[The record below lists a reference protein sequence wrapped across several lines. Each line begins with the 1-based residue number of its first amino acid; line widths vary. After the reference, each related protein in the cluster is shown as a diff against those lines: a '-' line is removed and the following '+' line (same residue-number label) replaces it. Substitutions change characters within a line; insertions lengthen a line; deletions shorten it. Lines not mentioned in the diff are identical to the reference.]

1 MEIKRRANHISK
13 LVQKFWKSCE
23 KVIKHNYNV
32 EYERKKQRVR
42 EKKLNHFVNKH
53 LKLSGQVA
61 NSLHEKTK
69 EASAPL
75 IKRDEVEVKG
85 PIIVESNEALPVMGS
100 RVGDDHV
107 IIDDYEDKLDRF
119 VITVKKLSEEKYEY
133 LSCNIPEEDDKSID
147 SDEQQK
153 LAEEQIEIAAS
164 FQPTGN
170 ELKNVHVKTR
180 IPFLLRGNLREY
192 QVIGLD
198 WLKTLHDKK
207 LNGIL
212 ADEMGLGKTIQTISL
227 IASLAC
233 DEGIWGPHLIV
244 VPTTI
249 IINWEMEFKRW
260 CPGLKILT
268 YFGSQKERKLKR
280 TGWSKDN
287 SFHVCITSYKLV
299 IQDHFAFRR
308 KKWYYMVLDEAQS
321 IKNFR
326 SQRWQT
332 LLRFNTK
339 RRLLLT
345 GTPLQNDVM
354 ELWSL
359 MHFLMP
365 HIFTSQQ
372 DFKEWFSNPFNQS
385 INQNQSLN
393 MMVVQRLQSILRPF
407 LLRRMKKDVEK
418 QLPEKIEHIVK
429 CELSRRQ
436 RFLYDEYINNNKTQK
451 TLHEADFF
459 SIMNVLMQLRKVCNH
474 PDLFEPRPIE
484 SPFFQTDRI
493 FYSCPYVIWKALD
506 DDREREAQFKRLY
519 MILRENEGISKKTF
533 ASQIENFPQ
542 RSFVEA
548 LQNARLKNNGT
559 LCTMRP
565 LEEGDAVGLLR
576 PINCNELS
584 INNTEALEISF
595 PGHLSFSYLSAASM
609 PFLSS
614 YFSLN
619 SLDQLRYGSREEKFN
634 PDTDYISALQHEH
647 VKQKMMKFGEKLI
660 TFAHA
665 DYKNR
670 MQLMTSPVY
679 GKDCIEACK
688 ISLTF
693 DNVMKHKKG
702 TCSTNIKD
710 LEVPQTIFN
719 PLCKEKVHR
728 EIIYNKFSNFT
739 FSLENAH
746 IYEEERKKELK
757 PTTTDSLSSKDSKA
771 APPKR
776 VMRQPGFPLIVE
788 LKSKKNK
795 NKPKKPKLGLINM
808 PYKPKIEG
816 EFVLKTTVCTDNIL
830 DF

>member
-1 MEIKRRANHISK
+1 MEIKRRANYISK

-32 EYERKKQRVR
+32 EYEMKKQNVR

-53 LKLSGQVA
+53 LKLSGKVA
-61 NSLHEKTK
+61 SSLSERTK
-69 EASAPL
+69 IASVPL
-75 IKRDEVEVKG
+75 IIREEVQEKG
-85 PIIVESNEALPVMGS
+85 PIVVESNEALPVMGS
-100 RVGDDHV
+100 RVGDDHI
-107 IIDDYEDKLDRF
+107 IIDER
-119 VITVKKLSEEKYEY
+119 SEEINPVTITIKKNQDKTYEFE
-133 LSCNIPEEDDKSID
+133 SANVPDEDNKSD
-147 SDEQQK
+147 DPNEKQK
-153 LAEEQIEIAAS
+153 LAEEQVEMATK
-164 FQPTGN
+164 FQPLGHDLT
-170 ELKNVHVKTR
+170 NVKVKTR
-180 IPFLLRGNLREY
+180 IPFLLRGKLREY
-192 QVIGLD
+192 QVIGMD

-308 KKWYYMVLDEAQS
+308 KRWYYMILDEAQS

-385 INQNQSLN
+385 MNQNVSLS

-436 RFLYDEYINNNKTQK
+436 RFLYDEYINNNKTQN
-451 TLHEADFF
+451 TLHQADFF

-474 PDLFEPRPIE
+474 PDLFEPRAIE
-484 SPFFQTDRI
+484 SPFFQI
-493 FYSCPYVIWKALD
+493 
-506 DDREREAQFKRLY
+506 
-519 MILRENEGISKKTF
+519 
-533 ASQIENFPQ
+533 
-542 RSFVEA
+542 
-548 LQNARLKNNGT
+548 
-559 LCTMRP
+559 
-565 LEEGDAVGLLR
+565 
-576 PINCNELS
+576 
-584 INNTEALEISF
+584 
-595 PGHLSFSYLSAASM
+595 
-609 PFLSS
+609 
-614 YFSLN
+614 
-619 SLDQLRYGSREEKFN
+619 
-634 PDTDYISALQHEH
+634 
-647 VKQKMMKFGEKLI
+647 
-660 TFAHA
+660 
-665 DYKNR
+665 
-670 MQLMTSPVY
+670 
-679 GKDCIEACK
+679 
-688 ISLTF
+688 
-693 DNVMKHKKG
+693 
-702 TCSTNIKD
+702 
-710 LEVPQTIFN
+710 
-719 PLCKEKVHR
+719 EKV
-728 EIIYNKFSNFT
+728 T
-739 FSLENAH
+739 FN
-746 IYEEERKKELK
+746 
-757 PTTTDSLSSKDSKA
+757 
-771 APPKR
+771 
-776 VMRQPGFPLIVE
+776 
-788 LKSKKNK
+788 
-795 NKPKKPKLGLINM
+795 
-808 PYKPKIEG
+808 
-816 EFVLKTTVCTDNIL
+816 
-830 DF
+830 